1 MTAGA
6 MMSRRLASRA
16 VAAATPKR
24 SWEVVCVAAL
34 MLMLLMAPGCGEDE
48 YYYVD
53 EESHPL
59 HPCYNDGFL
68 PNRDLFLHWTPD
80 GSYLVVGADNEIWTL
95 EVEGARLLQVA
106 DTRPY
111 NTRGEAIA
119 APPAGFYADVS
130 PDGSRIV
137 YSTCEYHGGGYELAT
152 VNIDGTDK
160 RRLTQDLYFE
170 HNPVWSPDGRKIALL
185 DFRLFS
191 DPTLFT
197 APPGVDT
204 YPRFGSDYAKL
215 SILSM
220 ESGARRLLSAILR
233 RGDVRRLEA
242 TSRLALSAPPVWSPD
257 SERLAFIADEARR
270 RGPLPP
276 PATGVLHTI
285 RADGSQL
292 ARIGK
297 TTALPTWS
305 SDGDEL
311 AYATV
316 DGDVPALYAVR
327 PDGTGRRLI
336 WSGGADEGFAPISQV
351 LWSPDGS
358 EILFISDRALYVVS
372 STGGDPR
379 DLGIPWGWFV
389 PTARASWSPGGLKIA
404 VHFPYERI
412 VTVSRDGADLLIL
425 AEAESTPS
433 RSFVYG
439 IPRIENISPF
449 RALDPPLAMTPPD
462 RSYCSAAVAGLAAN
476 PGLIGDCE
484 TLLRI
489 RNQLFGRGESGWT
502 EDTPMAEWRGVVVD
516 GDPLRVRA
524 LVLSSRDLRGFI
536 PPDIANLTMLEW
548 LSLSWNHLQGTI
560 PPELG
565 RLTNL
570 VALSLGGNFSL
581 QGGIPP
587 ELGDL
592 TNLRSLVLETAFLGG
607 AIPPELGKLQNV
619 QGLYLGYNDL
629 SGSIPAELSGM
640 KSLAFLDLS
649 GNSLSGCIPTQLPEL
664 WVKASGLK
672 RCKPEG
678 EDGS

>member
-1 MTAGA
+1 MK
-6 MMSRRLASRA
+6 RRV
-16 VAAATPKR
+16 VAA
-24 SWEVVCVAAL
+24 
-34 MLMLLMAPGCGEDE
+34 
-48 YYYVD
+48 
-53 EESHPL
+53 
-59 HPCYNDGFL
+59 
-68 PNRDLFLHWTPD
+68 
-80 GSYLVVGADNEIWTL
+80 
-95 EVEGARLLQVA
+95 
-106 DTRPY
+106 
-111 NTRGEAIA
+111 
-119 APPAGFYADVS
+119 
-130 PDGSRIV
+130 
-137 YSTCEYHGGGYELAT
+137 
-152 VNIDGTDK
+152 
-160 RRLTQDLYFE
+160 
-170 HNPVWSPDGRKIALL
+170 
-185 DFRLFS
+185 
-191 DPTLFT
+191 
-197 APPGVDT
+197 
-204 YPRFGSDYAKL
+204 
-215 SILSM
+215 
-220 ESGARRLLSAILR
+220 
-233 RGDVRRLEA
+233 
-242 TSRLALSAPPVWSPD
+242 
-257 SERLAFIADEARR
+257 
-270 RGPLPP
+270 LPP

-305 SDGDEL
+305 PDGDEL

-358 EILFISDRALYVVS
+358 EILFISNRALYVVS

-565 RLTNL
+565 RLTI
-570 VALSLGGNFSL
+570 SW
-581 QGGIPP
+581 
-587 ELGDL
+587 
-592 TNLRSLVLETAFLGG
+592 R
-607 AIPPELGKLQNV
+607 
-619 QGLYLGYNDL
+619 
-629 SGSIPAELSGM
+629 
-640 KSLAFLDLS
+640 
-649 GNSLSGCIPTQLPEL
+649 
-664 WVKASGLK
+664 
-672 RCKPEG
+672 
-678 EDGS
+678 